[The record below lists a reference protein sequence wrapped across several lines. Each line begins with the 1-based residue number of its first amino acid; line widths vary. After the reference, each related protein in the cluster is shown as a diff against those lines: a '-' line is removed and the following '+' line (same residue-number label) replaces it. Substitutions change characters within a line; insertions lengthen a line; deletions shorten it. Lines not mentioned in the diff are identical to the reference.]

1 MGHSNEKA
9 PRKGSRP
16 SVALLV
22 IAVAGT
28 AMLSIGAITTTTA
41 YAQALGNDGHGTPR
55 EDPGQPD
62 DPDCWGEVS
71 SDLAQTV
78 DESPGLGEHAS
89 DPIPGDADNETP
101 RRGIGNNFQGD
112 DTPPEHGATV
122 APIDGNPETD
132 CEADQNN

>member
-1 MGHSNEKA
+1 MRVLKEKV
-9 PRKGSRP
+9 PEKRVRP

-28 AMLSIGAITTTTA
+28 AILSIGAITTTTA

-55 EDPGQPD
+55 EDTGQPD

-71 SDLAQTV
+71 SDLAQTD

-101 RRGIGNNFQGD
+101 RRGIGNNFPGD
-112 DTPPEHGATV
+112 DTPPEHGETV
-122 APIDGNPETD
+122 GD
-132 CEADQNN
+132 CEADQND